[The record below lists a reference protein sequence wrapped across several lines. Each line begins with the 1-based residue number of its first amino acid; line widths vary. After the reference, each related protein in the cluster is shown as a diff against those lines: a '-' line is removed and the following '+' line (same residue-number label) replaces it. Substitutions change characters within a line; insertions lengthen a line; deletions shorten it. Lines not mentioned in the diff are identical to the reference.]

1 MPLKMSSE
9 KWWHSCLGLN
19 VLMSVNWAQLTPLL
33 ELTSPL
39 SVAIDIFVVN
49 LDTHV
54 RLPCINST
62 EPWELYMLLGQME
75 EEAWPDPQPLP
86 LVSK

>member
-54 RLPCINST
+54 RLKVFKWQVLQNNKVAFLYFYQ
-62 EPWELYMLLGQME
+62 EP
-75 EEAWPDPQPLP
+75 A
-86 LVSK
+86 VK